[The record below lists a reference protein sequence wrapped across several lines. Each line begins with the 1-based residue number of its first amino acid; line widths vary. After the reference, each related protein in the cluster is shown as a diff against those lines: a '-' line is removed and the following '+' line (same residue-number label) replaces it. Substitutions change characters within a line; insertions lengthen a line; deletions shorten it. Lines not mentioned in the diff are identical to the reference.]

1 MGHSEL
7 WDRMVRGRQPSGRET
22 AALMTPALARE
33 KDLAG
38 LDNPGLLALC
48 AVNLI
53 QQFRAEEQAMSLM
66 GSPEQRSHQL
76 EHIVLARELRDLLL
90 DEGSGQEMN
99 HRIHAFLDRWLT
111 HQEGALAPG
120 TESLAM
126 DQAGKPLPLSG
137 RSYVT

>member
-38 LDNPGLLALC
+38 LDNPGLLALF

-53 QQFRAEEQAMSLM
+53 QQFRAEEQAMSLI

-120 TESLAM
+120 TDVSTM
-126 DQAGKPLPLSG
+126 DQAG
-137 RSYVT
+137 RH